1 MVNKAYWLALLV
13 SASVFLVG
21 CASNADVEDSVSV
34 EEKSEIPEE
43 AVYRYGVEAVN
54 PGRIGAAYGVPSDQ
68 HVLHFAEYY
77 TLGMAQAEVTK
88 EAKVAK
94 KHAVA
99 ESHALKS
106 SDSDDA
112 DHRTEP
118 QEKSEKADSTDSRD
132 EDVPS
137 ESSDSNLDGNP
148 GYDDYEKAGSYPP
161 K

>member
-1 MVNKAYWLALLV
+1 MVNKAHWLALV
-13 SASVFLVG
+13 ASASVFLVG
-21 CASNADVEDSVSV
+21 CASNADVEKSVSA
-34 EEKSEIPEE
+34 EEKSKTPEE

-77 TLGMAQAEVTK
+77 TLGMAQEEVSK
-88 EAKVAK
+88 EAKVAEED
-94 KHAVA
+94 AVA

-118 QEKSEKADSTDSRD
+118 QEKSEKADSTDPHD
-132 EDVPS
+132 EDAPS
-137 ESSDSNLDGNP
+137 ESSDANLDGNP
-148 GYDDYEKAGSYPP
+148 GYDDYGKTGSYPP